1 MENVSLRL
9 VESRIDAGNLSRHSN
24 ATQAS
29 RSDQQMAEREAGR
42 EHGGIDLRSLSKA
55 YSIAARGSGR
65 TAEREPVSSAT
76 LSGDK

>member
-29 RSDQQMAEREAGR
+29 RSDQQMAEREKALEGAAG
-42 EHGGIDLRSLSKA
+42 LTC
-55 YSIAARGSGR
+55 AA
-65 TAEREPVSSAT
+65 
-76 LSGDK
+76 